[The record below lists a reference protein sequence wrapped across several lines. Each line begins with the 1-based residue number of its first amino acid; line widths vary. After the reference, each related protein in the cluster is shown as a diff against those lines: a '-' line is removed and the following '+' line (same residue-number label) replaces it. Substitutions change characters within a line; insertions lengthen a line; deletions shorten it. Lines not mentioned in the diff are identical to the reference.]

1 MGNGEFSGNPRTLWL
16 SERGDDRDMQLL
28 EDFWYIDPQGRRWD
42 APKGTI
48 IDGASIP
55 RTLWSSV
62 GSPYTGDYRRAAVVH
77 DAVVDKKG
85 ILRAEAD
92 TMFYYAC
99 LAGGC
104 SLVQAK
110 LLYAGVRVGA
120 WVNSQQVLAMD
131 PVAMLPDAYRLPGQE
146 SPQELEVRARY
157 TLIAKQLMATLD
169 NIEAIEHVV
178 DLNLQETPRAAPAK
192 AGIGNISRSKAY
204 CHFPATG
211 PTHA

>member
-77 DAVVDKKG
+77 DAVVGKKG

-120 WVNSQQVLAMD
+120 WVNSQQVLAMG

-157 TLIAKQLMATLD
+157 TLIAKQLMATPD
-169 NIEAIEHVV
+169 HIEAIEHVV
-178 DLNLQETPRAAPAK
+178 DLNLQETRRAAP
-192 AGIGNISRSKAY
+192 
-204 CHFPATG
+204 
-211 PTHA
+211 